1 MTTSIRRGRA
11 PHDVLAVLDVG
22 TSKAT
27 CIVAA
32 RGLEPA
38 ASAQPAQE
46 QVGLPVRVLGVGQH
60 RSMGIKAGVVVDL
73 LEAETCIREA
83 IARAERMAGC
93 HVEQVILAV
102 SCGRLASLNFRANA
116 SLGDHP
122 VNDADIARV
131 MAAGQSFAERDGR
144 RLVHL
149 NRIGWRLDGQANIHD
164 PRGMRAKLIEADLHA
179 VTADEAPLRNLLVA
193 VEHTH
198 MKAAGIVAAPF
209 ASGLSVT
216 SEDERRYGVTVIDM
230 GAGVTTLSYFG
241 EGHLLN
247 TEAIAIGG
255 GQITYDIA
263 RALTIPLAEA
273 ERIKTLYGTLAA
285 APSDEH
291 DVLPYPQGN
300 DETGAPPVTRAKLR
314 RIIRPR
320 VEETFR
326 LLRERIERNRFAEY
340 AAGRIVLTGGAHQLA
355 GTAEFAAN
363 MLGRPVRIGRPVG
376 LGGLP
381 AGMSAPPFAV
391 AIGLLQALFV
401 PGACVLS
408 MNNRDAAGAPSG
420 YLGQVGSWLR
430 QSF

>member
-1 MTTSIRRGRA
+1 MTAANWRGRA
-11 PHDVLAVLDVG
+11 ANDILAVLDVG
-22 TSKAT
+22 TSKVT

-32 RGLEPA
+32 RGVDA
-38 ASAQPAQE
+38 AAQATIAQAAD
-46 QVGLPVRVLGVGQH
+46 GIPVRIIGVGH
-60 RSMGIKAGVVVDL
+60 CRTIGIKAGVIVDL
-73 LEAETCIREA
+73 AEAETCIREA
-83 IARAERMAGC
+83 ITRAERMAGC
-93 HVEQVILAV
+93 HVDQVVLAV
-102 SCGRLASLNFRANA
+102 SCGRLNSINFRANA
-116 SLGDHP
+116 PLGDHP
-122 VNDADIARV
+122 VNDADVARV

-149 NRIGWRLDGQANIHD
+149 NRIGWRIDGQGQIHE

-179 VTADEAPLRNLLVA
+179 VTADEAALRNLLVA
-193 VEHTH
+193 VEHAH
-198 MKAAGIVAAPF
+198 MRAAGVVAAPF

-216 SEDERRYGVTVIDM
+216 SDDERRYGVTVIDM
-230 GAGVTTLSYFG
+230 GAGVTTIAYFG

-247 TEAIAIGG
+247 TEAITIGG

-291 DVLPYPQGN
+291 EIVSYPQGC
-300 DETGAPPVTRAKLR
+300 DETGAQPVTRARLR

-320 VEETFR
+320 VEDMFR
-326 LLRERIERNRFAEY
+326 MLRERIESNRFAAY
-340 AAGRIVLTGGAHQLA
+340 AAGRVVLTGGANQLA

-363 MLGRPVRIGRPVG
+363 MLARPVRIGRPST

-381 AGMSAPPFAV
+381 AGISAPPFAV
-391 AIGLLQALFV
+391 AIGLIQALFV
-401 PGACVLS
+401 PGACVLTTS
-408 MNNRDAAGAPSG
+408 NRDSAGSPSG

>member
-22 TSKAT
+22 TSKVT

-38 ASAQPAQE
+38 TAPRPAQ
-46 QVGLPVRVLGVGQH
+46 GLPGLAVRVLGVGQH

-73 LEAETCIREA
+73 TEAETCIREA
-83 IARAERMAGC
+83 IARAERMAGL
-93 HVEQVILAV
+93 HVEQVILGV
-102 SCGRLASLNFRANA
+102 SCGRLNSLNFRANA
-116 SLGDHP
+116 PLGDHP
-122 VNDADIARV
+122 INDADIARV

-149 NRIGWRLDGQANIHD
+149 NRIGWRVDGQGNIHE

-179 VTADEAPLRNLLVA
+179 VAADEAPLRNLLVA
-193 VEHTH
+193 VEHAH

-209 ASGLSVT
+209 ASGISVT

-247 TEAIAIGG
+247 TDAIAIGG

-273 ERIKTLYGTLAA
+273 ERIKTLYGTLAS

-291 DVLPYPQGN
+291 DFVSYPQEN
-300 DETGAPPVTRAKLR
+300 DEMGAQSVSKARLR

-320 VEETFR
+320 VEEAFR

-340 AAGRIVLTGGAHQLA
+340 AAGRVVLTGGAHQLA

-363 MLGRPVRIGRPVG
+363 MLSRPVRIGRPVA

-381 AGMSAPPFAV
+381 AGLAAPPFAV
-391 AIGLLQALFV
+391 AIGLIQALFV

-408 MNNRDAAGAPSG
+408 MSNRDAAGPPTG

>member
-1 MTTSIRRGRA
+1 MTAPIRRGRA
-11 PHDVLAVLDVG
+11 SHDVLAVLDVG
-22 TSKAT
+22 TSKVT

-32 RGLEPA
+32 RGLEA
-38 ASAQPAQE
+38 AHGSHAAQG
-46 QVGLPVRVLGVGQH
+46 QVGFPVRILGVGQH
-60 RSMGIKAGVVVDL
+60 RAMGIKAGVVVDL
-73 LEAETCIREA
+73 AEAETCIREA
-83 IARAERMAGC
+83 ISRAERMAGV
-93 HVEQVILAV
+93 HVEQVILAI
-102 SCGRLASLNFRANA
+102 SCGRLNSLNFRANA
-116 SLGDHP
+116 PLGDHP

-131 MAAGQSFAERDGR
+131 MTAGQSFAERDGR

-149 NRIGWRLDGQANIHD
+149 NRIGWRIDGQGNIHE

-193 VEHTH
+193 VEHAH

-230 GAGVTTLSYFG
+230 GAGLTTIAYFG

-247 TEAIAIGG
+247 IDAIAIGG

-273 ERIKTLYGTLAA
+273 ERIKTLYGTLTS

-291 DVLPYPQGN
+291 DVVPYPQGN
-300 DETGAPPVTRAKLR
+300 DGAGSPPVTRAKLR

-320 VEETFR
+320 VEEIFR

-340 AAGRIVLTGGAHQLA
+340 AAGRVVLTGGAHQLA

-363 MLGRPVRIGRPVG
+363 VLSRPVRIGRPVA
-376 LGGLP
+376 LSGLP
-381 AGMSAPPFAV
+381 VGLAEAPLAV
-391 AIGLLQALFV
+391 AIGLI
-401 PGACVLS
+401 
-408 MNNRDAAGAPSG
+408 
-420 YLGQVGSWLR
+420 
-430 QSF
+430 

>member
-1 MTTSIRRGRA
+1 MTLPIRRGRA
-11 PHDVLAVLDVG
+11 RNDVLAVLDVG
-22 TSKAT
+22 TSKVT

-32 RGLEPA
+32 RSIEEA
-38 ASAQPAQE
+38 ERAQPGRGTG
-46 QVGLPVRVLGVGQH
+46 GLPVRILGVGH
-60 RSMGIKAGVVVDL
+60 CRSVGIKAGVVVDL
-73 LEAETCIREA
+73 TEAETCIREA
-83 IARAERMAGC
+83 ISRAERAAGF
-93 HVEQVILAV
+93 HVEQVVLSV
-102 SCGRLASLNFRANA
+102 SCGRLQSLNFRANA
-116 SLGDHP
+116 PMGDRP
-122 VNDADIARV
+122 VDDSDIARV

-149 NRIGWRLDGQANIHD
+149 NRIGWRIDGQGTIHD
-164 PRGMRAKLIEADLHA
+164 PRGMRARLLEADLHA

-193 VEHTH
+193 VEHAY

-209 ASGLSVT
+209 ASGLAVT
-216 SEDERRYGVTVIDM
+216 SEDERRYGVTVVDM
-230 GAGVTTLSYFG
+230 GAGVTTLAYFG

-273 ERIKTLYGTLAA
+273 ERIKTLYGTLAS

-291 DVLPYPQGN
+291 EVVPYPQGN
-300 DETGAPPVTRAKLR
+300 DETGAQPVTRAKLR

-320 VEETFR
+320 VEETYR
-326 LLRERIERNRFAEY
+326 LLRDRIERNRFASY
-340 AAGRIVLTGGAHQLA
+340 ASGRVVLTGGANQLA

-363 MLGRPVRIGRPVG
+363 MLSRPVRIGRPNVSS
-376 LGGLP
+376 GLP
-381 AGMSAPPFAV
+381 AEISAPPFAV
-391 AIGLLQALFV
+391 AIGLIQALFV
-401 PGACVLS
+401 PGACVLATR
-408 MNNRDAAGAPSG
+408 NRDAAGPSAS